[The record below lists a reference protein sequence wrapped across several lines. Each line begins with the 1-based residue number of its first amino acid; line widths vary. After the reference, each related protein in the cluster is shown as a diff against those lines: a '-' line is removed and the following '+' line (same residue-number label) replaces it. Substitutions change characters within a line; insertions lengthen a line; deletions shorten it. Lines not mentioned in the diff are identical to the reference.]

1 MHSTK
6 NSESQRNGSANV
18 RRPSWLT
25 QLIGKHQQEK
35 RQAAAQRSAE
45 KTISPYP
52 FAGVSGSAA

>member
-25 QLIGKHQQEK
+25 QLIGNINRKNTR
-35 RQAAAQRSAE
+35 RQHNDPP
-45 KTISPYP
+45 KND
-52 FAGVSGSAA
+52 